1 MTSNDLNDD
10 NLFALKL
17 NYECRSQWK
26 NMTGDERVRFCA
38 ACQKNVYNISNM
50 TRQEAVSLIQ
60 EREGDLCV
68 RFYER
73 RDGTVVTRDCL
84 LTLGKEALKRKHN
97 WFVLVNAGLA
107 FVANLIMPY
116 LAPAIVTIKMGVGP
130 MMNEPKSEAFA
141 EMGDAA
147 AIGGSDK
154 SDGAR

>member
-1 MTSNDLNDD
+1 MTSNQLNDD
-10 NLFALKL
+10 SLFALKL
-17 NYECRSQWK
+17 NYDCREKWK
-26 NMTGDERVRFCA
+26 DMAGDERVRLCST
-38 ACQKNVYNISNM
+38 CRKNVYNISQM

-97 WFVLVNAGLA
+97 WFLLVNAGLA

-130 MMNEPKSEAFA
+130 MMIEPQS
-141 EMGDAA
+141 AA
-147 AIGGSDK
+147 CERKGTPGV
-154 SDGAR
+154 DGIDNADE